1 MLDDADICIGC
12 YVWKVG
18 QKPCKHNVNVSKQV
32 WNLALLAAPTEQLDA
47 ARHFETADHKQYDK
61 AVILYEKVC
70 RKIFAKSRRTTCG
83 KLFIV
88 HVLSRRATKRRLL
101 TMFC

>member
-12 YVWKVG
+12 YVWKLG
-18 QKPCKHNVNVSKQV
+18 QKPCKHHVNVSTQV

-70 RKIFAKSRRTTCG
+70 RKILLNLG
-83 KLFIV
+83 
-88 HVLSRRATKRRLL
+88 VLPAESYLL
-101 TMFC
+101 SMFYPGGLPREDS

>member
-1 MLDDADICIGC
+1 MLDDADIRIGC

-18 QKPCKHNVNVSKQV
+18 QKPCKHHANVSKQV

-70 RKIFAKSRRTTCG
+70 RKIVLNQGNTCG

-88 HVLSRRATKRRLL
+88 HVLSRRAT
-101 TMFC
+101 

>member
-1 MLDDADICIGC
+1 MDDADICIGC

-70 RKIFAKSRRTTCG
+70 RKI
-83 KLFIV
+83 
-88 HVLSRRATKRRLL
+88 VLNQGALPAESYILSMLYLGGLPREDS
-101 TMFC
+101 